1 MSWGGHAAEMQLLQT
16 EDRSTIPRGNPDI
29 GMRYVSGEKN
39 LRAIFVK
46 MIESELKKDQI
57 EQSLSQKENTAQSQ
71 TFSQTFWTEL
81 TQKRFA
87 LCHRAQYN
95 PNNKTLTL
103 TRRLLFVNHIDKGR
117 LNISVSL
124 HNRYNPSWYTQ
135 DFSVDL
141 SIRGS
146 CLVLSALTQT
156 PN

>member
-71 TFSQTFWTEL
+71 TFSQTFWTDL
-81 TQKRFA
+81 TQKRFEI
-87 LCHRAQYN
+87 CHHAQYN
-95 PNNKTLTL
+95 PDKTLDL
-103 TRRLLFVNHIDKGR
+103 TRRLLFVNHHLEKAVWIYPYRSKIVTILFGTIQKR
-117 LNISVSL
+117 L
-124 HNRYNPSWYTQ
+124 
-135 DFSVDL
+135 F
-141 SIRGS
+141 
-146 CLVLSALTQT
+146 C
-156 PN
+156 